1 MTQIYW
7 AGPIKHTN
15 YSYKI
20 ILHDYTNSRL
30 IDSLVTNLLVDI
42 RLTNRLLIIKSQMMA
57 CCHAEW
63 SPDLAIFL
71 RQQANGNQALWL
83 CGLASLIQEHMG
95 EMANTEEAN

>member
-1 MTQIYW
+1 
-7 AGPIKHTN
+7 
-15 YSYKI
+15 
-20 ILHDYTNSRL
+20 
-30 IDSLVTNLLVDI
+30 
-42 RLTNRLLIIKSQMMA
+42 MMA

-95 EMANTEEAN
+95 EMANTEEANESKSK